1 MEQFWFQIFAS
12 AFIPEADRSR
22 RCSIEKVL
30 PPTLLKKGSGTGV
43 FL

>member
-12 AFIPEADRSR
+12 AFIPEAVGR